1 MLERPDDRRLPD
13 VRVSDADRN
22 VVIDVLREHTGSG
35 LLTLDEFS
43 DRVEIVF
50 QAKTR
55 GELEVVTSDLP
66 VTTAYQQA
74 TTIAPTPEK
83 GRRKI
88 TRWAVAI
95 MSGHTPRG
103 RFVLADRTNAI
114 AVMGGCELDLR
125 HAEIV
130 GPEVEIN
137 ALAIMGGV
145 DIIVPEGIAVD
156 FSGIPL
162 LGGTECKIADV
173 PIIPG
178 SPRIIVR
185 AVAVMGGVT
194 VKSRKQPD
202 EERAL
207 RAQRR
212 EERRQRRGERG
223 SGASASRGSRS
234 PTERNLGRHAERLE
248 RKLERHGIDP
258 AILDEVLEQVRDRVN
273 DALAPSSRGQGQ
285 TAGSAASARAAKA
298 ARPPSRSI
306 ERVAEAV
313 EREWPEMRARAAPDG
328 TVTIMFSDI
337 EAYTEMT
344 ERLGDNGA
352 QQVLRR
358 HNELVRKAI
367 AEHGGFEVKSQGDG
381 FMIAFGGASRAL
393 RCAVAIQQAL
403 DDYNDEHDAEQIRVR
418 MGLHTGEAIK
428 EADDFLGRCVILASR
443 IANEAEGG
451 EVLVSSVLRELTSA
465 TGEFTFAEPREV
477 ALKGVSQPQ
486 MVSSLVWD

>member
-1 MLERPDDRRLPD
+1 MLERPDEGRLPD
-13 VRVSDADRN
+13 VRVSDAERN

-43 DRVEIVF
+43 DRVELVF

-55 GELEVVTSDLP
+55 GELEVVTRDLP
-66 VTTAYQQA
+66 VTTPYQRA
-74 TTIAPTPEK
+74 TVAAPSTT
-83 GRRKI
+83 RRKI

-103 RFVLADRTNAI
+103 RFRLADRTNAI
-114 AVMGGCELDLR
+114 AIMGGCELDLR
-125 HAEIV
+125 NAEIE

-137 ALAIMGGV
+137 CLAIMGGV
-145 DIIVPEGIAVD
+145 DIIVPEGLAVD

-162 LGGTECKIADV
+162 LGGTDCKIADV

-185 AVAVMGGVT
+185 GVAIMGGVT
-194 VKSRKQPD
+194 VKSRKQP
-202 EERAL
+202 EEEKAL

-212 EERRQRRGERG
+212 AERRER
-223 SGASASRGSRS
+223 
-234 PTERNLGRHAERLE
+234 RLE
-248 RKLERHGIDP
+248 RGVPQATRAHVERKMERQAERMEERLRRHGVDP
-258 AILDEVLEQVRDRVN
+258 AILDEVLEQVRERVGE
-273 DALAPSSRGQGQ
+273 ALGGA
-285 TAGSAASARAAKA
+285 TGSAPRARGARPARSAQS

-358 HNELVRKAI
+358 HNELVRKSI

-393 RCAVAIQQAL
+393 RCAVSIQQAL
-403 DDYNDEHDAEQIRVR
+403 DDYNDEHDHAEQIRVR

-443 IANEAEGG
+443 IANQAEGG

-465 TGEFTFAEPREV
+465 TGEFQFGPPREV
-477 ALKGVSQPQ
+477 ELKGVSQPQ
-486 MVSSLVWD
+486 MVSALVWD

>member
-1 MLERPDDRRLPD
+1 ER
-13 VRVSDADRN
+13 
-22 VVIDVLREHTGSG
+22 HTGS
-35 LLTLDEFS
+35 LD
-43 DRVEIVF
+43 
-50 QAKTR
+50 
-55 GELEVVTSDLP
+55 
-66 VTTAYQQA
+66 
-74 TTIAPTPEK
+74 
-83 GRRKI
+83 
-88 TRWAVAI
+88 
-95 MSGHTPRG
+95 
-103 RFVLADRTNAI
+103 
-114 AVMGGCELDLR
+114 
-125 HAEIV
+125 
-130 GPEVEIN
+130 
-137 ALAIMGGV
+137 
-145 DIIVPEGIAVD
+145 
-156 FSGIPL
+156 
-162 LGGTECKIADV
+162 
-173 PIIPG
+173 
-178 SPRIIVR
+178 
-185 AVAVMGGVT
+185 
-194 VKSRKQPD
+194 
-202 EERAL
+202 
-207 RAQRR
+207 
-212 EERRQRRGERG
+212 
-223 SGASASRGSRS
+223 
-234 PTERNLGRHAERLE
+234 RHAERLHS
-248 RKLERHGIDP
+248 KLERHGIDP

-273 DALAPSSRGQGQ
+273 DALATPSSRQR
-285 TAGSAASARAAKA
+285 AGGGAAARAKA
-298 ARPPSRSI
+298 SRPPSRSI

-465 TGEFTFAEPREV
+465 TGEFTFGEPREV
-477 ALKGVSQPQ
+477 ALKGVTQPQ
-486 MVSSLVWD
+486 MVSSLIWD